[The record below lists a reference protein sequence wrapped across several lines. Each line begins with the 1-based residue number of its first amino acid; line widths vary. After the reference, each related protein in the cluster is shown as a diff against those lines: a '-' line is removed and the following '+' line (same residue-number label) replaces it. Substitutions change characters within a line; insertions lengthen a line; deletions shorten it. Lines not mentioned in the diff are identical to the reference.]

1 MRCKKEHLTQD
12 FNEMVLGLEIRTG
25 TLWTQRR
32 MCQDERPFPITNS
45 MIKKLTGVSHKV
57 KADPFFSSTRG
68 EKRQLETPRKTKNK
82 DKV

>member
-1 MRCKKEHLTQD
+1 MGCKKEHLTQD

-32 MCQDERPFPITNS
+32 MCQDERPFPETNS

-57 KADPFFSSTRG
+57 KADPFFFDQG
-68 EKRQLETPRKTKNK
+68 GKRQLETPRKTKNK
-82 DKV
+82 DKI